1 MEKIAHYLRG
11 HFLPAVDVNDQNN
24 YLARANCHDGKY
36 FYQVNGLT
44 IEIVR
49 FEKVET
55 KIQNK

>member
-11 HFLPAVDVNDQNN
+11 HFMPAVDVNDQNN
-24 YLARANCHDGKY
+24 YLAQAICHDGKY

-49 FEKVET
+49 FEKV
-55 KIQNK
+55 